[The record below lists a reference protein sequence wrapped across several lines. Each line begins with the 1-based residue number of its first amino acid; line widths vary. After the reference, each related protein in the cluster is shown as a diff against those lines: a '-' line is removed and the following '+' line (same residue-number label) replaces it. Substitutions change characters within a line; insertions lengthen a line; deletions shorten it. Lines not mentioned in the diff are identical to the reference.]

1 MCTCDESEF
10 PELNSF
16 FSFFEIVTLLIKP
29 FLVGKS
35 NNFAYPCSMVDITS
49 IFNKV
54 LFLSFMSWIIQFA
67 TASLIFIPYLKII
80 THTIGFQIAKYF
92 TMVYCLVDVYSDH
105 VIRKTFSSA
114 LNSNWRHS
122 PQEKQLLPVKAYFFT
137 LRQKS
142 LNVWGSLFIYW
153 CFGIL
158 FPTKE
163 ETFTPS
169 NCASPFTLYDKNM
182 WTSPHPHFKD
192 L

>member
-1 MCTCDESEF
+1 MMGFSQRNWFFEIIIIAWHFEWYILISFSKVSFVHVWRVRVPWIEYF
-10 PELNSF
+10 F

-105 VIRKTFSSA
+105 VIRKTFS
-114 LNSNWRHS
+114 W
-122 PQEKQLLPVKAYFFT
+122 
-137 LRQKS
+137 
-142 LNVWGSLFIYW
+142 
-153 CFGIL
+153 
-158 FPTKE
+158 
-163 ETFTPS
+163 
-169 NCASPFTLYDKNM
+169 
-182 WTSPHPHFKD
+182 
-192 L
+192 